1 MTAFEYVSIL
11 LSIVVSL
18 ALAHLLHGFAQIIKA
33 GVSRGSAIVVG
44 WNVYA
49 AMMCVDY
56 WFSVWSVRNEP
67 VWTLGFV
74 AFLLLLGS
82 MLYLACHL
90 VMPDVDHGRPVD
102 LVEFRDARPR
112 RYLSAF
118 FAYQAAGALSNV
130 ALPGFQ
136 STTMYLLSAAQL
148 SLVAVAWARPTARV
162 QGLVL
167 VALYVLF
174 GYYAVRFIPAL

>member
-18 ALAHLLHGFAQIIKA
+18 ALAHLLHGVALIIKA

-44 WNVYA
+44 WNAYA
-49 AMMCVDY
+49 AVLCVDY
-56 WFSVWSVRNEP
+56 WFSAWSVRNEP

-82 MLYLACHL
+82 MLYLTCHV
-90 VMPDVDHGRPVD
+90 VMPDVEPGRPVD
-102 LVEFRDARPR
+102 MVEFRDSRPR

-118 FAYQAAGALSNV
+118 FAYQAAGALANL

-136 STTMYLLSAAQL
+136 STTMYLLSGAQL
-148 SLVAVAWARPTARV
+148 SLLALAWARPNARV
-162 QGLVL
+162 QGAAL

-174 GYYAVRFIPAL
+174 GYYAATFIPAL